1 MSLVQWELF
10 MLCKTLNT
18 KNTSEHLL
26 PYQEELNGEK
36 PTIKKLQEIVSKGTL
51 TDL

>member
-36 PTIKKLQEIVSKGTL
+36 PTIKKLQEIVSKGSL